1 MPGIERRMAR
11 YPQLYSRIGFSHR
24 YAPLSK
30 DELAFVLKRHWQHR
44 GQEMS
49 DDDFT
54 DAQVMAAIARLT
66 GGNFRLLQ
74 RLFVQVDRVLR
85 INELSVVTAEV
96 VEAAASALV
105 IGHAL
110 AIKKVR
116 HITIKVTRS
125 RKVAGGLPQMLG
137 FGTRHTAIL
146 EDAGCPSGSKGVE
159 LKGEILLDGRDAG
172 VSDEGH
178 GTSRWERALPRRPGR
193 VHVSANSSRNQL
205 VRLPVTERFTDRY
218 NGFPPNARF
227 PERALE

>member
-1 MPGIERRMAR
+1 MEEKAR
-11 YPQLYSRIGFSHR
+11 GRSLYSRIGFSHR

-105 IGHAL
+105 IGHA
-110 AIKKVR
+110 
-116 HITIKVTRS
+116 T
-125 RKVAGGLPQMLG
+125 
-137 FGTRHTAIL
+137 
-146 EDAGCPSGSKGVE
+146 
-159 LKGEILLDGRDAG
+159 
-172 VSDEGH
+172 
-178 GTSRWERALPRRPGR
+178 
-193 VHVSANSSRNQL
+193 
-205 VRLPVTERFTDRY
+205 
-218 NGFPPNARF
+218 
-227 PERALE
+227 